1 MELEEVV
8 TCPLGSTC
16 VEVKD
21 NKIYRCAWHVKMK
34 GIDASGEEHDEW
46 KCAIAWQPILMTEVS
61 KASRSTTA
69 ATESFRNEMV
79 KANDL
84 VLLK

>member
-1 MELEEVV
+1 MDDEVI

-16 VEVKD
+16 YEIKD
-21 NKIYRCAWHVKMK
+21 NKPHRCAWHVKMK

-46 KCAIAWQPILMTEVS
+46 GCAISWQPILMTEVA
-61 KASRSTTA
+61 KAGRGNTA